1 MDRRRR
7 RRPYG
12 YAPLRFRRHHRL
24 TANGILMAIGSCLVT
39 AGILVGL
46 SHGVTE
52 ERYRKLARTTAQAL
66 PAKDPASIEATKDPT
81 VADSPT
87 RNWRQLLEENDEIG
101 AWVCV
106 EGTDIDLPVMT
117 CTHHD
122 GSYYLCHDLWGNY
135 AFEGVPFLDHRCEP
149 QAMHRLVYGH
159 RLSMGGQFSELQKAY
174 EQEVFSTLGTCHWH
188 LPDGSATA
196 LRPAF
201 SLSVDMW
208 FEDIQRF
215 DFSSVDDLRA
225 WLKELYGQATARSDD
240 CESLISQAASALTLV
255 TCSSDYGHREWRTL
269 VVFVEV
275 PDG

>member
-1 MDRRRR
+1 M
-7 RRPYG
+7 
-12 YAPLRFRRHHRL
+12 
-24 TANGILMAIGSCLVT
+24 LMAIGSCLVT

-66 PAKDPASIEATKDPT
+66 PAKDPASMEASKDPT
-81 VADSPT
+81 VADSPN
-87 RNWRQLLEENDEIG
+87 RDWRQLLEENDEIG

-215 DFSSVDDLRA
+215 GFVSIDDLRT
-225 WLKELYGQATARSDD
+225 WLKELSGQATARSEG
-240 CESLISQAASALTLV
+240 CESLISQATSALTLV